1 MSIFV
6 GLKMKKLK
14 SFLLTVITIL
24 FSISYEIGLGASVDT
39 ESPSLEITNPP
50 SDAIIREEFA
60 ISGTWHDDGSI
71 SGINVEFVRL
81 DNKNKTVFEGSCST
95 NGEED
100 KENGTWSIPI
110 NPVDSGLLDGTYE
123 ALVAITDNGGHKT
136 TMARTFTI
144 DNTPPVII
152 LQKPSTTIAD
162 AAERFDT
169 FGQIFSI
176 VGQAADDNSVEKIDV
191 SVYSSPD
198 CSDSSFIKTVTLGSV
213 PPTIDLNVAVFEE
226 NVNNDYSA
234 IYGHNTKGN
243 GAVPRYFKLEAYDNA
258 KKYLAD
264 GSVDDTGNV
273 QTSYYLYK
281 DISDLITEY
290 KATGL
295 YKIQSGTYSG
305 NAART
310 ISVDTAKT
318 QLNSKYNEI
327 GKFKL
332 NPDNSPTFVVSARSP
347 LAANSVLTEAA
358 YQLTSGNNYIEIQ
371 VNPGL
376 DSNPI
381 DEDSVGLYLYKCDE
395 YGVTYP
401 ITPENQPICL
411 FAPKTVANPYAH
423 DSSKVVISVSG
434 DSYKFKTANVI
445 SSLSYP
451 GLEVGANYR
460 IVVVGNDKNGAEK
473 GSDIVEDSNS
483 IYGFNLVSSGNFIEL
498 ITKVEPDYVTS
509 NPPENETAKGT
520 EKNSLKITLQ
530 YRGSASYYVIYEDG
544 QIVKDENNQPIII
557 TSEPCSN
564 VVKGN
569 TSTTV
574 TTKDITTTITKD
586 RIAIGAYKSS
596 GKDSITYKIKG
607 VNDYNN
613 DISIFNQTDVAA
625 SSEKSVTFIIDDES
639 PQIEDTSIKVGT
651 ESYVSSKYHDNLYLN
666 ISGEFTEAHPDTV
679 YYYVKTPDSTV
690 AIPGCLKQL
699 TGHSE
704 ISRFENNKFEL
715 KGVEFADNTSNG
727 ANTLYVQFMDKAG
740 NLSAVKQYTFNID
753 TSAPE
758 LKAYWS
764 RIGSG
769 AFNNAAETIYVREGA
784 DLYIYGKYSDA
795 QSGVKAITLPE
806 GFPAGAEVKYS
817 VTELS
822 ATDSSGIE
830 AITNWENYDSDK
842 KNDIKSWRLKYT
854 PEEGGAVSIGGES
867 GAGKKLTVNA
877 FTLVLDIK
885 EPEININ
892 KFFGT
897 ANSVNTDVYL
907 NTGNNKY
914 YLNPTDKEFTI
925 KGNVTDNYGLEKI
938 TLYKNSVADTN
949 RIGSA
954 INCDSAVKE
963 FTFDSID
970 LSSWGSSSKAI
981 ILAIDKAGNTSQK
994 ELDILFDESAP
1005 VAKHKID
1012 DTLKDLEFR
1021 IGNYANENGLP
1032 DVGGKYSNGTYSSAQ
1047 TMQIRGNF
1055 ADEADGSGIKQYYYK
1070 VFNNQEVT
1078 IDAGKADGET
1088 SEDKIYFT
1096 SLTALKN
1103 YVIANKTSTFQCL
1116 TDAITNLPVTEAK
1129 AVEYNIRKEADGYD
1143 YAADNEKVRTWGG
1156 TATGQQ
1162 KTVNGV
1168 TYLQF
1173 RTNVSS
1179 NYKTSVNGFREGK
1192 NYLVIVAEDNAGNSS
1207 VDYAEIPAP
1216 TNENPDNVIVYPC
1229 YSLNVDIT
1237 APTIPAKQEGNV
1249 FTNVI
1254 KKLAANDPDPDVTV
1268 MISGTVSDKPT
1279 VANGSSGLKSITFTS
1294 DQNSESVKLVPG
1306 TGLTDAS
1313 AADRTAAD
1321 DSTLMNWTVDVRP
1334 LLARSGPA
1342 IISANVED
1350 NAGHTVS
1357 LPVATIIVDRDA
1369 PVVNI
1374 TSPAANANV
1383 GKTFT
1388 IAGTASDQ
1396 SGAGL
1401 DLTKKM
1407 DFEYTKDA
1415 TITSSTVWTN
1425 FADQNAADSWN
1436 YLADISDAIAPDNE
1450 NTNFYFRVSATDKAG
1465 SGNKGYSEA
1474 RRVTID
1480 RVKPVY
1486 DNRDTV
1492 SSVGGKAH
1500 SLVSTSWFKDTTLN
1514 IIGKFNDDG
1523 SGVTTIKYKV
1533 GENGTVNSLPTTDGT
1548 YNTNVSGF
1556 VSGSNKLYLWALDAA
1571 GNEIAEA
1578 NYVEYTVRV
1587 DSNPPVITY
1596 ANLGT
1601 GPNGEDENYEFSR
1614 IYLTNGNT
1622 PVEFKFY
1629 ITEPNAESGIAGA
1642 SAITLKIGEHTVT
1655 SGTGADDSTIS
1666 IAAPDDNGKRL
1677 VTVHIRKNDL
1687 TSVEG
1692 YQTMLATVTDN
1703 AGNTSTPQAVGIV
1716 NKDDD
1721 APDLT
1726 FTSPDANTE
1735 VNRTITVTGKAV
1747 DANEVEE
1754 ITLVAECGEG
1764 SSKVTKTYTKTSA
1777 DESSKITYANGIWSV
1792 NINTTELDNT
1802 FSAEGKNVTLTLTA
1816 KDKAGNETTAANAVT
1831 RILKIN
1837 QSSDRPIVTI
1847 GSGVDFNQKNGNEI
1861 WVKGSATIYGSVIDD
1876 DGIATGGFKIFRKAA
1891 GSADSTFIDASAS
1904 YSGGSWNVTLPE
1916 DGSYVL
1922 KFEIKDKANTTF
1934 TSAAI
1939 TDSSTDSE
1947 ILLTPVLKDS
1957 DEANKLGNTKA
1968 NGNTLVPVCLDTNPP
1983 LLTITGI
1990 STNGTT
1996 WYEDV
2001 NASEINLGGIYRT
2014 LYVKAEA
2021 SDTSGLYGDTDISGI
2036 SASFSGSMTKAGSAY
2051 SCTSTASNYTV
2062 TKTSATDKNEFII
2075 TITGFDTGKN
2085 AANATVPF
2093 SGTLTFTI
2101 TAKDK
2106 AGLET
2111 PKNFSRTVDNS
2122 APVIKINAPEATV
2135 TSTAVV
2141 TGSIEGETVN
2151 PTIYYTVKT
2160 SETQP
2165 AEDDSSWIHES
2176 HAALTYNV
2184 YFDGSESSTTTHAPL
2199 FKNYLWDLE
2208 ITSEAD
2214 VIAGTYNEFTTLYVW
2229 IKAKDNCGNIS
2240 YKSAPVVVDPQGNRP
2255 AVTIT
2260 YPDNNTTLGGTIRV
2274 MGTANDNIEAKF
2286 AWIQIDMGGNGAGWD
2301 TGDYAILNAV
2311 TKSDGSPY
2319 YTFGKIST
2327 NQTLDEAGITNP
2339 DSSNISDIAIMV
2351 PVSGGSWYQNINTA
2365 NELIPSGTSNNVTIS
2380 VYATDND
2387 DGSSILKSN
2396 VARRTIT
2403 VDKDAPFFVQSSL
2416 KLVRYNAAGS
2426 VTAEQ
2431 AYKEGMSVKGVWWL
2445 EGQIKDESSG
2455 ISTITDTEGAEG
2467 TGDQLALIDSA
2478 TAELPSGDYQFRKV
2492 AETTPNGTIYN
2503 YNFKIKVGAES
2514 GVGGLEFNISA
2525 QENKTL
2531 GALSTNKSFIV
2542 RYDNQPPT
2550 LAAHN
2555 AAVFNIN
2562 TTVKNSLGYY
2572 QLGSTAYE
2580 RNSGDTGVERVAV
2593 YFTRTLDGVTY
2604 VYDPMYKRSVEASRL
2619 ETGTALVKDAGD
2631 NLYWGSAF
2639 ASSITSDTLTLS
2651 AAPAS
2656 YVHAG
2661 GLAKIKG
2668 VVYRINSISGNSVV
2682 LSGEPG
2688 DATSATDVYFAV
2700 ANVVDNTSQ
2709 ESKGTPNS
2717 AYNASTGFGYGY
2729 CNNYTYDDGDKIME
2743 NFHKD
2748 DSTSWTWEL
2757 WVNSKNIPDGDIA
2770 IHYVAFDKAGNSAYD
2785 HVDNAVVENNK
2796 PRLVSVKIG
2805 LDVNQDGEIS
2815 ETASDGEVTY
2825 YYPEGMAA
2833 KPTAYSQ
2840 GVETINISNITVKG
2854 LMRVVP
2860 EVVGGNGDLL
2870 YRWKTKKTTEWQ
2882 SVATRLMQGNNDYDD
2897 ANFLDTDDYVSNTG
2911 LTTHTGTINHDT
2923 SWLIS
2928 NSQNNC
2934 TDFFINYEIAD
2945 STQGRTKFAE
2955 GASASNKL
2963 CINITNI
2970 NLLVRDEEEPD
2981 VVIDSLYWNS
2991 LTDNSVYN
2999 QEGHIELPSDLP
3011 SENFNV
3017 GNTATSGE
3025 FDNDP
3030 KVSGKV
3036 KLTGKISD
3044 NKVLTEVYI
3053 TLPGMSGISTS
3064 TKVAVYNKTEGKWK
3078 NAAGS
3083 ADFTTVGS
3091 LATEGYEFTILQ
3103 NTNSFDVDHGH
3114 SVDWSLIWDSSKIGN
3129 GAAADVNFQ
3138 VLAYDDAINAGQTA
3152 NLSDSKGYKMDVVPY
3167 ITNIETALS
3176 KLKSNNPSVY
3186 ARTALGHYTVAS
3198 TETIKISGFNL
3209 TGGTV
3214 KISSPN
3220 GNTEIAYDPDGIS
3233 VASAKSGKLSV
3244 IVHDIESLNN
3254 KNDNDGHGDYAGT
3267 TTNPTGDKTIYS
3279 NYYNRQPNG
3288 DNNNLLTDDV
3298 VVDIWEIDSE
3308 AVMPMRR
3315 KGGIA
3320 QVVMKI
3326 NPVTG
3331 QLGFAFANSAA
3342 YFSMPGKTVEA
3353 ARDSSTAAWKNY
3365 NVIAFSPLRDYSYTY
3380 WNAELEPF
3388 TSIGFAYDKYGY
3400 SYGVASGGD
3409 INSGSKEALDFF
3421 SFMTDRWGKALGDT
3435 TTNDGYGRH
3444 NSSKHDQNAVRIEIN
3459 GLRENGAAV
3468 FEPQRIK
3475 SPSIVV
3481 AAHGNS
3487 NESADTNVYLA
3498 YYDVLTSQI
3507 RFRAGNIGTKL
3518 TGVNSNYYDTTKY
3531 YELTKLEKSNTTGL
3545 SFYFINDNPYWNLS
3559 DGNRVKIWKEDEG
3572 GNKVLLEDYED
3583 KEFIIYNLN
3592 VSDKKFALLLSD
3604 STTTTEPLPLYD
3616 SSTSTKL
3623 KDGTYYIQ
3631 AVPEKSKGFFGNFV
3645 NTYGTEIRLTNASFA
3660 NAASS
3665 EANLGKI
3672 AEGTTAGE
3680 YVSMAVIPKGSTG
3693 GQASDDVVVIVWYG
3707 DDMKL
3712 HYAYNTTPS
3721 TIRGNGSTA
3730 GWTSTTLFTGDLE
3743 QAGEYCQVAVDANGG
3758 IHIAG
3763 LDSTNSD
3770 VVYAY
3775 IAKYNEPDKVKTCV
3789 VDSGGIVGDN
3799 LTIDVALDDEG
3810 NAIPRISY
3818 YNSSTKRPKLAYLAN
3833 ASTPNPDGAKEDMF
3847 TGKWECSI
3855 VPTSSKIDLSDVGN
3869 KINVGVWKDENGIV
3883 KNSTVISKIQSVDHV
3898 NNYYSTSYG
3907 IKGGNGSANPV
3918 VGYIV
3923 KKDSTTNAIE
3933 TAQMK

>member
-1 MSIFV
+1 
-6 GLKMKKLK
+6 MKKLK

-24 FSISYEIGLGASVDT
+24 FSISCEIGLGASVDT
-39 ESPSLEITNPP
+39 EAPSLEITNPP
-50 SDAIIREEFA
+50 SDAIIRDEFS
-60 ISGTWHDDGSI
+60 ICGTWHDDGSI

-162 AAERFDT
+162 AADRFDT

-198 CSDSSFIKTVTLGSV
+198 CSESSFIKKVTLNNV

-264 GSVDDTGNV
+264 GGVEEDGNK

-281 DISDLITEY
+281 EISNLINEY

-305 NAART
+305 SEARAV
-310 ISVDTAKT
+310 SVDTVKETLASTNKA
-318 QLNSKYNEI
+318 I

-332 NPDNSPTFVVSARSP
+332 NPDNSPTFVVSARTSLQKYHEDGSIP
-347 LAANSVLTEAA
+347 TLDEPA
-358 YQLTSGNNYIEIQ
+358 YQLTSGNSYLEIQ
-371 VNPGL
+371 VDPGL
-376 DSNPI
+376 DNKPI
-381 DEDSVGLYLYKCDE
+381 VEDSVGLYLVECNK
-395 YGVTYP
+395 YGK
-401 ITPENQPICL
+401 ILDGGQIAENQNPR
-411 FAPKTVANPYAH
+411 AVADEKRIWLIQPGQAL
-423 DSSKVVISVSG
+423 SSEITVSG
-434 DSYKFKTANVI
+434 DSYKFKTKDVI
-445 SSLSYP
+445 SSLNYGNTTNSNAQNALKINHYYLICVEGHDKPDSDDKP
-451 GLEVGANYR
+451 GSEIIPY
-460 IVVVGNDKNGAEK
+460 
-473 GSDIVEDSNS
+473 SNS
-483 IYGFNLVSSGNFIEL
+483 VYAFQLASSGNAIEL
-498 ITKVEPDYVTS
+498 KASAEPDYVTS
-509 NPPENETAKGT
+509 NSSEHGT
-520 EKNSLKITLQ
+520 EKNELKIILKYQ
-530 YRGSASYYVIYEDG
+530 GGNGPYIIKEDDVELSPQPSAVFVNGAYKVE
-544 QIVKDENNQPIII
+544 
-557 TSEPCSN
+557 
-564 VVKGN
+564 
-569 TSTTV
+569 
-574 TTKDITTTITKD
+574 ITKD
-586 RIAIGAYKSS
+586 KDVLADYKSIN
-596 GKDSITYKIKG
+596 KNSIKYLIEGNAGSISKE
-607 VNDYNN
+607 NE
-613 DISIFNQTDVAA
+613 DI
-625 SSEKSVTFIIDDES
+625 TFIIDDVPPE
-639 PQIEDTSIKVGT
+639 INDGSIKVDS
-651 ESYVSSKYHDNLYLN
+651 ENYDSSKYYGKYYLN
-666 ISGEFTEAHPDTV
+666 ITGECTEENLDTV
-679 YYYVKTPDSTV
+679 YYYVDYPGRSE
-690 AIPGCLKQL
+690 AIPSNLAAKNDG
-699 TGHSE
+699 E
-704 ISRFENNKFEL
+704 ISKFTNNKFEF
-715 KGVEFADNTSNG
+715 KAVEFKDSTATADNT
-727 ANTLYVQFMDKAG
+727 LYIQAMDKAG
-740 NLSAVKQYTFNID
+740 NLSTLESYSIKID
-753 TSAPE
+753 TTVPE

-764 RIGSG
+764 RIGNG
-769 AFNNAAETIYVREGA
+769 TFNNASETIYVKEGA
-784 DLYIYGKYSDA
+784 ELYIYGKYSDE

-806 GFPAGAEVKYS
+806 GFPTGAEVKYS

-822 ATDSSGIE
+822 ATDSSGIA
-830 AITNWENYDSDK
+830 AITNWENYDSAN
-842 KNDIKSWRLKYT
+842 KNAIKSWRLKYT

-877 FTLVLDIK
+877 FTLVLDTK
-885 EPEININ
+885 SPEININ
-892 KFFGT
+892 KFYGT
-897 ANSVNTDVYL
+897 ANSVSTDVYF
-907 NTGNNKY
+907 NSITNKY
-914 YLNPTDKEFTI
+914 YLNPDGKTFTI

-938 TLYKNSVADTN
+938 TLYKNSVADAN

-963 FTFDSID
+963 FTFDSLN
-970 LSSWGSSSKAI
+970 LSNWTSPAKAI

-1012 DTLKDLEFR
+1012 DTFKDLEFR
-1021 IGNYANENGLP
+1021 IGNYANESQT

-1116 TDAITNLPVTEAK
+1116 TDAITNLPLTETK
-1129 AVEYNIRKEADGYD
+1129 AVEYNIRKESDGYD

-1156 TATGQQ
+1156 TPTGQQ
-1162 KTVNGV
+1162 KTVDGV

-1173 RTNVSS
+1173 RTNVTS

-1207 VDYAEIPAP
+1207 VDYAEVPAP
-1216 TNENPDNVIVYPC
+1216 TNENPDNTVIYPC

-1254 KKLAANDPDPDVTV
+1254 KKLASNDPDPDVTV

-1321 DSTLMNWTVDVRP
+1321 DLTLMNWTVDVRP

-1374 TSPAANANV
+1374 TSPAVNANV

-1388 IAGTASDQ
+1388 ISGTASDQ

-1401 DLTKKM
+1401 DTTKKM
-1407 DFEYTKDA
+1407 DFEYTTDA
-1415 TITSSTVWTN
+1415 TVTSSTVWTK
-1425 FADQNAADSWN
+1425 FAEQTAADTWN
-1436 YLADISDAIAPDNE
+1436 YLADIADSVALEDH

-1556 VSGSNKLYLWALDAA
+1556 ASGSNKLYLWALDAA

-1587 DSNPPVITY
+1587 DSNPPTITY

-1629 ITEPNAESGIAGA
+1629 ITEPNAESGIAGV
-1642 SAITLKIGEHTVT
+1642 SAISLKIGNTTVT
-1655 SGTGADDSTIS
+1655 PAAGADNSEITIGD
-1666 IAAPDDNGKRL
+1666 PDTNGKRL
-1677 VTVHIRKNDL
+1677 VTVKIRKNDL
-1687 TSVEG
+1687 TSVDG

-1747 DANEVEE
+1747 DANEVTE

-1764 SSKVTKTYTKTSA
+1764 DSKVTRTYTKTSS
-1777 DESSKITYANGIWSV
+1777 DNSRKITYANGIWSV
-1792 NINTTELDNT
+1792 SIDTTELDNT
-1802 FSAEGKNVTLTLTA
+1802 FSATGKDVTLTLTA
-1816 KDKAGNETTAANAVT
+1816 RDKAGNETTAANAVT

-1876 DGIATGGFKIFRKAA
+1876 DGIATGGFTIERKAA
-1891 GSADSTFIDASAS
+1891 GESAYTDANAS
-1904 YSGGSWNVTLPE
+1904 YSGGSWNVSLPE
-1916 DGSYVL
+1916 DGSYTL
-1922 KFEIKDKANTTF
+1922 KFIVTDKAGTTF
-1934 TSAAI
+1934 TSAAV
-1939 TDSSTDSE
+1939 TATSTDAE
-1947 ILLTPVLKDS
+1947 ILATPVLQDS
-1957 DEANKLGNTKA
+1957 DQVNKLGDTKA

-1983 LLTITGI
+1983 YLTITGI
-1990 STNGTT
+1990 STDGSH

-2001 NASEINLGGIYRT
+2001 NASAINLGGDYDT

-2036 SASFSGSMTKAGSAY
+2036 SASFNGSITKAGSAY

-2075 TITGFDTGKN
+2075 TITGFATGKN
-2085 AANATVPF
+2085 TVNETVPF

-2151 PTIYYTVKT
+2151 PTIYYTVKKT
-2160 SETQP
+2160 NTRPSV
-2165 AEDDSSWIHES
+2165 DDVSWTEES

-2184 YFDGSESSTTTHAPL
+2184 YFDGNSSSTTTHAPL
-2199 FKNYLWDLE
+2199 FKNYLWDLG
-2208 ITSEAD
+2208 ITSEAE
-2214 VIAGTYNEFTTLYVW
+2214 VIAGTYDEFTTLYVW

-2255 AVTIT
+2255 TVTIT

-2327 NQTLDEAGITNP
+2327 NQTLDEAGITSP
-2339 DSSNISDIAIMV
+2339 DASNISDIAIMV

-2455 ISTITDTEGAEG
+2455 ISTITVTEGAEG

-2492 AETTPNGTIYN
+2492 AGTAPNGDPIYN

-2555 AAVFNIN
+2555 AEVFNIN

-2572 QLGSTAYE
+2572 QLGSAAYE

-2604 VYDPMYKRSVEASRL
+2604 VYDPMYKRSVEASCL
-2619 ETGTALVKDAGD
+2619 ETGTVLVKDTGD
-2631 NLYWGSAF
+2631 NLYWGSAS

-2757 WVNSKNIPDGDIA
+2757 WVNSKNIPDGDVA

-2785 HVDNAVVENNK
+2785 HVDDAVVENNK
-2796 PRLVSVKIG
+2796 PRLVSVKVG
-2805 LDVNQDGEIS
+2805 LDVNQDGNIS
-2815 ETASDGEVTY
+2815 DNATESHY
-2825 YYPEGMAA
+2825 YYPEGMSS
-2833 KPTAYSQ
+2833 KPESYSE
-2840 GVETINISNITVKG
+2840 GTDTINISGITVKG
-2854 LMRVVP
+2854 LMQVIP
-2860 EVVGGNGDLL
+2860 EVVGGNGDLF
-2870 YRWKTKKTTEWQ
+2870 YRWKTKKTTSWQ
-2882 SVATRLMQGNNDYDD
+2882 TVAARLMQGCDNYDD
-2897 ANFLDTDDYVSNTG
+2897 GNFSDTDDYISGGVLSTN
-2911 LTTHTGTINHDT
+2911 TGTIEHNT
-2923 SWLIS
+2923 EWLIS
-2928 NSQNNC
+2928 NSENNC
-2934 TDFFINYEIAD
+2934 TDFSINYEIAD

-3017 GNTATSGE
+3017 ENTATSGE

-3064 TKVAVYNKTEGKWK
+3064 TKVAAYNKTEGKWK

-3091 LATEGYEFTILQ
+3091 LASEGYEFTILQ
-3103 NTNSFDVDHGH
+3103 NTNSFDVDNGH

-3138 VLAYDDAINAGQTA
+3138 VLAYDDAIHAGQTA

-3298 VVDIWEIDSE
+3298 IVDIWEIDSNA
-3308 AVMPMRR
+3308 AVPFNNSG
-3315 KGGIA
+3315 KII
-3320 QVVMKI
+3320 QPVMKI
-3326 NPVTG
+3326 NPVTD
-3331 QLGFAFANSAA
+3331 QLGFAFSSSSG
-3342 YFSMPGKTVEA
+3342 YFSMPGKTIEA
-3353 ARDSSTAAWKNY
+3353 QAGGSSNWNGRFVKNF
-3365 NVIAFSPLRDYSYTY
+3365 NALRDYSYTF
-3380 WNAELEPF
+3380 WSGELNEF
-3388 TSIGFAYDKYGY
+3388 ESIGLAYDSLGH
-3400 SYGVASGGD
+3400 SYGTAAGGNINAGAS
-3409 INSGSKEALDFF
+3409 ARVDFF
-3421 SFMTDRWGKALGDT
+3421 DLFTDRWGKGLGDISDGNNNGHHKSSKSGYNAIRLEPTGIKDGTNLIDKGRVRKPSLVT
-3435 TTNDGYGRH
+3435 TT
-3444 NSSKHDQNAVRIEIN
+3444 
-3459 GLRENGAAV
+3459 
-3468 FEPQRIK
+3468 
-3475 SPSIVV
+3475 
-3481 AAHGNS
+3481 HGT
-3487 NESADTNVYLA
+3487 DTNVYLA
-3498 YYDVLTSQI
+3498 YYDTLTGQI
-3507 RFRAGNIGTKL
+3507 RFRVGNTADKTNNTTFYKIG
-3518 TGVNSNYYDTTKY
+3518 SYSSKY
-3531 YELTKLEKSNTTGL
+3531 YSGFSGL
-3545 SFYFINDNPYWNLS
+3545 SNNLLS
-3559 DGNRVKIWKEDEG
+3559 DGNRINIFSSNNASSFVAGPFIVQNYVQGSKFQLVNEAGTIIDT
-3572 GNKVLLEDYED
+3572 DYT
-3583 KEFIIYNLN
+3583 N
-3592 VSDKKFALLLSD
+3592 
-3604 STTTTEPLPLYD
+3604 
-3616 SSTSTKL
+3616 
-3623 KDGTYYIQ
+3623 YYFQ
-3631 AVPEKSKGFFGNFV
+3631 LVPEQSKGNFGTF
-3645 NTYGTEIRLTNASFA
+3645 YDRWGTNVAQSASDI
-3660 NAASS
+3660 AAD
-3665 EANLGKI
+3665 NY
-3672 AEGTTAGE
+3672 E
-3680 YVSMAVIPKGSTG
+3680 YVAVIVGGSTG
-3693 GQASDDVVVIVWYG
+3693 RNASDYFSLGVIPGATANDDTVFLVWY
-3707 DDMKL
+3707 DETDMTL
-3712 HYAYNTTPS
+3712 YYSYTTDY
-3721 TIRGNGSTA
+3721 TIESNIKNNMTA
-3730 GWTSTTLFTGDLE
+3730 SGWSAKTRVFAANSPMAN
-3743 QAGEYCQVAVDANGG
+3743 AGEYCQIIADANGG
-3758 IHIAG
+3758 VHIAA
-3763 LDSTNSD
+3763 LDPSNSD
-3770 VVYAY
+3770 LVYAY
-3775 IAKYNEPDKVKTCV
+3775 LSSDKKGKTTNTSDFISCV
-3789 VDSGGIVGDN
+3789 VDSNGIVGDS
-3799 LTIDVALDDEG
+3799 LTIDVALNTEET
-3810 NAIPRISY
+3810 AIPTIGY
-3818 YNSSTKRPKLAYLAN
+3818 YSGSTKRPKMAYLVKPGEEN
-3833 ASTPNPDGAKEDMF
+3833 LSGASSDYF
-3847 TGKWECSI
+3847 TGVWECSV
-3855 VPTSSKIDLSDVGN
+3855 VPTEKTLDFSNTNLVNLGVFKGTTGYLKTSG
-3869 KINVGVWKDENGIV
+3869 INTEASVYENYLKSAEAFYGA
-3883 KNSTVISKIQSVDHV
+3883 HW
-3898 NNYYSTSYG
+3898 G
-3907 IKGGNGSANPV
+3907 IKYGNGTSNPV
-3918 VGYIV
+3918 LGYAV
-3923 KKDSTTNAIE
+3923 KMNSSLMHIE